1 MYIPLISLCSVNSV
15 YPRAMY
21 SAMLKVRE
29 AGVRLVRQLLTG
41 SCSAPYDHGAGYYSV
56 RNKKCIFKL
65 GNLHCMELMILC
77 TYGSTHLLL

>member
-29 AGVRLVRQLLTG
+29 AGVRLVRQLLTYVHTTIYIQARDYARG
-41 SCSAPYDHGAGYYSV
+41 V
-56 RNKKCIFKL
+56 RNYL
-65 GNLHCMELMILC
+65 EALMPHI
-77 TYGSTHLLL
+77 SHLFEGMYAT